1 MTHPPITESAGAAL
15 CASLRA
21 AARSTDPALQIDIVL
36 RQWAGERVYI
46 PRCAAG
52 AELLADRARRLVF
65 AGVGRT
71 AALAILRSAG
81 ASDRHARR
89 LVAAAIAIR
98 GHSVAKNVRT
108 SP

>member
-1 MTHPPITESAGAAL
+1 MTSPPITESAGGAL
-15 CASLRA
+15 CAALRA
-21 AARSTDPALQIDIVL
+21 AARSGDAVREVDRVL

-46 PRCAAG
+46 PRSAAG

-98 GHSVAKNVRT
+98 GHSVSKNVRNAD
-108 SP
+108 